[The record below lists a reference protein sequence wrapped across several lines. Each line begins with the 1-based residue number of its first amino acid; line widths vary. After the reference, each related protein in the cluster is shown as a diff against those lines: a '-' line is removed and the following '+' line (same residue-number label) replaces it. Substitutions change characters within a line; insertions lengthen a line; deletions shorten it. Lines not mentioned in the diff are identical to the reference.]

1 MYEIKNLAEKTL
13 NKDLL
18 EEFLGFA
25 NNKLGI
31 NQPYSVY
38 FVDDKQNAA
47 DPLGKTAMYNPS
59 SNSVYVYATN
69 RHPKDILRSIA
80 HELMH
85 HKQNCD
91 GRLDKTYGEGSTS
104 EKQLELEANK
114 AGYLVR
120 EFEDG
125 IKSKSLKEEDVVGLA
140 EPVNQTGAPAS
151 YNYKEVFINRW
162 WQKWQKGELPF
173 IKLGDKDDPEINFR
187 DWVQDAWETHK
198 AMMKARGI
206 QKEDESYAWTQIL
219 DYVGIIPGVGE
230 AADLLSA
237 GIKYDYALRVQERKG
252 LDAATPYY
260 IDAAISL
267 FAATLAGET
276 FKIIGMGIKKIAQ
289 FGTFVGVKALAKV
302 LKVEDEIVL
311 QTLKDSLLILKRKLG
326 ARAGR
331 LREATDRLIRQLD
344 ETANNLK
351 RLRSVNVNL
360 SIFLKNIDKM
370 TMDQL
375 FDMLLENKATREKF
389 QKMLKISFGP
399 LMAELVAQRRLKYF
413 YDLPNTKDALNSIEF
428 AEEVAEKLGLPL
440 DPFKEILKN
449 ATEKEADDIYA
460 LLDFL
465 LNTNKRG
472 STVGP
477 IVSDFGSQALNAK
490 SSKELAKYAKDTYIR
505 DFSTIFEKM
514 VGVEKRAIS
523 LFKEVLNEAGFK
535 DIFAELA
542 KKRSDDLAKKIAKI
556 ESGELGV
563 NSAGLEEILSQSNPS
578 KIIDNIFREKEFRD
592 AIRLAA
598 SELTMSYANKG
609 SVSKLID
616 KITFDFFPAIGKAGG
631 AAVKLSAPVIQKNI
645 LGRRY
650 LTDGAPVNYGGILVG
665 RTLARFFQVF
675 SYLPIVGW
683 LFIPFRFRSA
693 RQAIEAAVAAT
704 IASAITYNRF
714 FKVIYPEAP
723 GGSGTKGKG
732 GKSSISAGQ
741 QAAADEA
748 AQGVEDSIQ
757 YIVRSGKKYRIVG
770 STEVDSKSFESPNV
784 KEEVKKVEDKIEKSN
799 LPPEVKA
806 EVRKTLG
813 KIKENP
819 EELRKIAREEQA
831 KAGKN
836 IAALEEKTNKNPE
849 PAPKGMPD
857 KKGTA
862 PSDPGGGTRGA
873 GDTGSGKTSG
883 TGTGTGEGF
892 GPGSD
897 RKVLYVR
904 IKDAVNNNKYKS
916 VESVMDKEV
925 FEKLKKFGN
934 TRVYLKV
941 RNKINYLKRKVTLD
955 DFKNEPFEQM
965 EESINNLADYREKVL
980 NERFDKLVKGFVK

>member
-1 MYEIKNLAEKTL
+1 MYKIKNLAEKTL

-25 NNKLGI
+25 NNKLEI
-31 NQPYSVY
+31 DQPYSVY

-104 EKQLELEANK
+104 EKQLELEANE

-125 IKSKSLKEEDVVGLA
+125 RKSKSLNEEDAVGLA
-140 EPVNQTGAPAS
+140 EPANQTAAPAS
-151 YNYKEVFINRW
+151 YDYEKEFRNAW
-162 WQKWQKGELPF
+162 YEKWQRGELTF
-173 IKLGDKDDPEINFR
+173 IPKNDKTKFEEFLNSAWNTHLG
-187 DWVQDAWETHK
+187 
-198 AMMKARGI
+198 MMKAKGI
-206 QKEDESYAWTQIL
+206 QKEDETFAWTQLL
-219 DYVGIIPGVGE
+219 DIVGAIPVAGE
-230 AADLLSA
+230 PADLFSA
-237 GIKYDYALRVQERKG
+237 GIKYDYALKVQKRKG
-252 LDAATPYY
+252 LDAAAPYY
-260 IDAAISL
+260 LDAAISL
-267 FAATLAGET
+267 FAATLAGEV
-276 FKIIGMGIKKIAQ
+276 FKILGMGIKKIAK
-289 FGTFVGVKALAKV
+289 FGTFMGVKALAKA
-302 LKVEDEIVL
+302 LKVEDEIAL
-311 QTLKDSLLILKRKLG
+311 QRLKDGLLILKRKLG

-331 LREATDRLIRQLD
+331 LREAADRLLKQLD
-344 ETANNLK
+344 ETAKNLT
-351 RLRSVNVNL
+351 RLRSANAKL
-360 SIFLKNIDKM
+360 SVFIKNIDKM

-389 QKMLKISFGP
+389 QKILKISFEP
-399 LMAELVAQRRLKYF
+399 LMAELVAKRRLKYF
-413 YDLPNTKDALNSIEF
+413 YDLPNTKAALNSEEF
-428 AEEVAEKLGLPL
+428 AKEVAEKLGMPL

-449 ATEKEADDIYA
+449 ATEEEADDIYV

-514 VGVEKRAIS
+514 VGVEERAIN
-523 LFKEVLNEAGFK
+523 LFKEVLNEVGFK

-542 KKRSDDLAKKIAKI
+542 KKRSDDLAEKIAKI
-556 ESGELGV
+556 ESGRMGV

-578 KIIDNIFREKEFRD
+578 IIIQNIFMNHELRD
-592 AIRLAA
+592 KMRLAA

-616 KITFDFFPAIGKAGG
+616 KITFDFFPAITKAGG
-631 AAVKLSAPVIQKNI
+631 AAVKLLGSAIQKNI

-650 LTDGAPVNYGGILVG
+650 LTDGSPVNYGGILVG
-665 RTLARFFQVF
+665 STLAKFLQTT
-675 SYLPIVGW
+675 SYIPFAGW
-683 LFIPFRFRSA
+683 LFRPFRYRSA

-714 FKVIYPEAP
+714 FKVIYPEVP
-723 GGSGTKGKG
+723 GGSGTKGEG

-748 AQGVEDSIQ
+748 KQGVEDATQ
-757 YIVRSGKKYRIVG
+757 YIERNGEKYRIVG
-770 STEVDSKSFESPNV
+770 STVDPDSFKPSKV
-784 KEEVKKVEDKIEKSN
+784 QEEVKNAREEINKSN
-799 LPPEVKA
+799 LPPEVIEK
-806 EVRKTLG
+806 VNKTLDE
-813 KIKENP
+813 IDENP
-819 EELRKIAREEQA
+819 EKLPKITKTKQKEARQNFA
-831 KAGKN
+831 D
-836 IAALEEKTNKNPE
+836 LEEKTKKNPE
-849 PAPKGMPD
+849 PAPEGMPD

-862 PSDPGGGTRGA
+862 PSDAGGGTGGS
-873 GDTGSGKTSG
+873 GDIGPGKTSG
-883 TGTGTGEGF
+883 TGTGTGI
-892 GPGSD
+892 GPGSNPGVVYSII
-897 RKVLYVR
+897 RK
-904 IKDAVNNNKYKS
+904 AVDENNYELVK
-916 VESVMDKEV
+916 SVMDKDV
-925 FEKLKKFGN
+925 FKKLRKFKDKTRLKIAVRDKINDLKK
-934 TRVYLKV
+934 
-941 RNKINYLKRKVTLD
+941 KVTLA
-955 DFKNEPFEQM
+955 DFETPFEKM

-980 NERFDKLVKGFVK
+980 NERFNKLVKGFAK

>member
-1 MYEIKNLAEKTL
+1 MYKIKNLAEKTL

-25 NNKLGI
+25 NNKLEI
-31 NQPYSVY
+31 DQPYSVY

-104 EKQLELEANK
+104 EKQLELEANE

-125 IKSKSLKEEDVVGLA
+125 RNSKSLKEEEQAVGLS
-140 EPVNQTGAPAS
+140 EPANQTDAPAS
-151 YNYKEVFINRW
+151 YDYEKEFRNAW
-162 WQKWQKGELPF
+162 YEKWQRGELTF
-173 IKLGDKDDPEINFR
+173 IPKNDKTKFEEFLNS
-187 DWVQDAWETHK
+187 AWNTHEGL
-198 AMMKARGI
+198 MKAKGI
-206 QKEDESYAWTQIL
+206 QKEDESFAWTQLL
-219 DYVGIIPGVGE
+219 DIVGAIPVAGE
-230 AADLLSA
+230 AGDLLSA
-237 GIKYDYALRVQERKG
+237 GIKYDYALKVQKRKG
-252 LDAATPYY
+252 PDAATPYY
-260 IDAAISL
+260 LDAAISL
-267 FAATLAGET
+267 FAATLAGEV
-276 FKIIGMGIKKIAQ
+276 FKILGIGIKKIAQ
-289 FGTFVGVKALAKV
+289 FGTFAGVKALAKV
-302 LKVEDEIVL
+302 LKVEDEIAV
-311 QTLKDSLLILKRKLG
+311 QKLKDGLLILKTKLG

-331 LREATDRLIRQLD
+331 LSEASERLIKQLD
-344 ETANNLK
+344 ETAKNLT
-351 RLRSVNVNL
+351 RLRSANAKL
-360 SIFLKNIDKM
+360 SIFMKNIDKM

-375 FDMLLENKATREKF
+375 FDMLLQNKATREKF
-389 QKMLKISFGP
+389 QKILYTSFGP
-399 LMAELVAQRRLKYF
+399 WMAELVARRRLKYF
-413 YDLPNTKDALNSIEF
+413 YNLPNTKDALNSIEF

-477 IVSDFGSQALNAK
+477 IVSEFGSQALNAK
-490 SSKELAKYAKDTYIR
+490 SSKELAWYAKQTYIR

-514 VGVEKRAIS
+514 VGVEERAIN

-556 ESGELGV
+556 ESGGLGV
-563 NSAGLEEILSQSNPS
+563 NSVGLEEILSQSNPS
-578 KIIDNIFREKEFRD
+578 TIIDNIFREKEFGD
-592 AIRLAA
+592 AIKLAA

-616 KITFDFFPAIGKAGG
+616 KITFYFFPAITKTGG
-631 AAVKLSAPVIQKNI
+631 AAVKLSRSVIQKNI

-665 RTLARFFQVF
+665 RTLAKFLQATSYIPYLGWFFR
-675 SYLPIVGW
+675 
-683 LFIPFRFRSA
+683 PFRYRNA

-714 FKVIYPEAP
+714 FKVIYPEVP
-723 GGSGTKGKG
+723 GGSGTKGEG
-732 GKSSISAGQ
+732 GKSSISAGD

-748 AQGVEDSIQ
+748 KQGVEYATQ
-757 YIVRSGKKYRIVG
+757 YIKRNGEKYRIVG
-770 STEVDSKSFESPNV
+770 KTKVDPDSFQPSNVQEEV
-784 KEEVKKVEDKIEKSN
+784 EEVKKEVEESD
-799 LPPEVKA
+799 LPTEVKA
-806 EVRKTLG
+806 AVDETL
-813 KIKENP
+813 KQIKDNP
-819 EELRKIAREEQA
+819 KKLPKIANTEKE
-831 KAGKN
+831 KARKN
-836 IAALEEKTNKNPE
+836 LAYLDQKTKENPE

-857 KKGTA
+857 TKGTA
-862 PSDPGGGTRGA
+862 PSDAGGGTGGS
-873 GDTGSGKTSG
+873 GDIGPGKTSG
-883 TGTGTGEGF
+883 TGTGTGI
-892 GPGSD
+892 GPGSEPG
-897 RKVLYVR
+897 VLYKTIKKAVR
-904 IKDAVNNNKYKS
+904 ENNYELVK
-916 VESVMDKEV
+916 SVMDKEV
-925 FEKLKKFGN
+925 FKELRKKDITRLKIA
-934 TRVYLKV
+934 V
-941 RNKINYLKRKVTLD
+941 RDKINKLKRKVTLA
-955 DFKNEPFEQM
+955 DFEKSFEKM
-965 EESINNLADYREKVL
+965 EESISNLADYREKIL
-980 NERFDKLVKGFVK
+980 NERFDKLVKGFAK